1 MNIREISASDNID
14 SLLNSIPF
22 YKAVK
27 KQNESQFQELMQF
40 SRIVHYESGE
50 KVISRGST
58 DTWTYFLVKGQLVV
72 SVPDFN
78 GHSYH
83 VNYITPGEVFGDLSV
98 LLKDSRTADV
108 YVDDNCKEAIVFG
121 TDFGLFGQLINFN
134 LISLETKLLYYRHTN
149 HSLRWKLEMYRS
161 KYHDHPMADQHRK
174 IMPYTGPKGNIEEL
188 HALYHQTVDLA
199 KLLVEWNKTFG
210 SLSLAAG
217 AVPKPGIA
225 I

>member
-1 MNIREISASDNID
+1 MNIREISASDNVD

-27 KQNESQFQELMQF
+27 KQNERQFNELMQF

-78 GHSYH
+78 GRSYH

-161 KYHDHPMADQHRK
+161 KYRDHPMSNEHRK
-174 IMPYTGPKGNIEEL
+174 IMPYTGPKDNIEEL

-199 KLLVEWNKTFG
+199 RLLVEWNKIFG
-210 SLSLAAG
+210 NLSLAAG
-217 AVPKPGIA
+217 AVPEPGIA